1 MTVAVVHD
9 VALEDGGG
17 MNVVRTMRDV
27 LDADLYVGIA
37 GDGVL
42 EPEEVELFSG
52 LGRAI
57 AKRSPTARGLYNT
70 WRFQSVAALEDYD
83 VVVTS
88 GCGTDWYT
96 PADEQALVRYVHSPA
111 PLVYH
116 EYPRIADSVLGRL
129 NGLVSRTLRAPTH
142 RFPDGWLANSDETR
156 RRLRHYVGV
165 DAEVLYPPVAVEDV
179 YADERGD
186 YHLLISR
193 LTERKRVLET
203 VRAFDA
209 AGESLVVVGEGPIA
223 DQVAAAAEDSECVT
237 FRGWVDEAE
246 KRSLL
251 ASARSVVVPSGV
263 ESFGIVAVEAFASG
277 TPVVGRRGGFLDHL
291 VRDGWNGVQ
300 YEDDVV
306 EAARSADA
314 CEATVAELQTFAE
327 GFSESAF
334 AEQLEAAV
342 EAAVE
347 RNSLGES
354 PIEP

>member
-17 MNVVRTMRDV
+17 MNVVRTMCDV

-37 GDGVL
+37 AEGVL
-42 EPEEVELFSG
+42 DPDEVELCSG

-57 AKRSPTARGLYNT
+57 AKRSPTVRGLYNT
-70 WRFQSVAALEDYD
+70 WRFQSIPVLEEYD
-83 VVVTS
+83 VVVAS

-96 PADEQALVRYVHSPA
+96 PGDEQALVRYVHSPA

-116 EYPRIADSVLGRL
+116 EYHRIADSALGRL
-129 NGLVSRTLRAPTH
+129 NGMVSRTLRAPTH
-142 RFPDGWLANSDETR
+142 RFPDVWLANSDQTR
-156 RRLRHYVGV
+156 RRLRHYVDV
-165 DAEVLYPPVAVEDV
+165 DADVLYPPVSVEEL

-223 DQVAAAAEDSECVT
+223 DRVATTAEDSDCVT
-237 FRGWVDEAE
+237 FRGWVEEEE

-277 TPVVGRRGGFLDHL
+277 APVVCRHGGFLDHL

-300 YEDDVV
+300 YEDGVV

-314 CEATVAELQTFAE
+314 CEATVEELQAFAE
-327 GFSESAF
+327 EFSESAF
-334 AEQLEAAV
+334 AEQLEDAV
-342 EAAVE
+342 ETARE
-347 RNSLGES
+347 RNSVRQS
-354 PIEP
+354 PIEQ